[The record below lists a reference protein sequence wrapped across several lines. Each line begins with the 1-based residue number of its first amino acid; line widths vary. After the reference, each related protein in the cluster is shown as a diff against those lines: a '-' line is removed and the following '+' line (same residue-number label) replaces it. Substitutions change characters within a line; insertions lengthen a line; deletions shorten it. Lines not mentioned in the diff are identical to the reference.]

1 MNLGFYGSH
10 FQNNALILP
19 SKNCIV
25 SLVETPFLVITLSE
39 IEIVSFERV
48 DNKIKNF
55 DMAIIYKDYT
65 KPVTTITNIPKED
78 LEMLREFLE
87 STYKQCRY
95 SYTRRRVLKY
105 KMGCFT

>member
-55 DMAIIYKDYT
+55 DMAT
-65 KPVTTITNIPKED
+65 KTDPLFVIAYYYRGVASEEKGD
-78 LEMLREFLE
+78 
-87 STYKQCRY
+87 SQ
-95 SYTRRRVLKY
+95 
-105 KMGCFT
+105 